1 MLFWLVANNNS
12 TQRAPSGLGPRL
24 HSAAGLLAARLTM
37 KQMRILALLLASTTL
52 GCSPNTSDTVSISM
66 PVTAECADWSVQHLK
81 EIRGETKAI
90 DVSYVP
96 FDYTLISHPEL
107 KGYLLISS
115 RMLNAKSELE
125 GYVNSVMF
133 GCHATSSM
141 DLDVSELS
149 SVVPLVDSRVKYIKV
164 DGTRAH
170 MVFSGRQSNTAAQPT
185 Q

>member
-1 MLFWLVANNNS
+1 MNVKHITNASSMPTLGVGDLACAWRL
-12 TQRAPSGLGPRL
+12 TQELRV
-24 HSAAGLLAARLTM
+24 TM
-37 KQMRILALLLASTTL
+37 KQMRILPLFLSLSAL
-52 GCSPNTSDTVSISM
+52 GCSPNKGDIVSISV
-66 PVTAECADWSVQHLK
+66 PVTAECADWSVQHVK
-81 EIRGETKAI
+81 EIRGETKPI

-96 FDYTLISHPEL
+96 FDYTLISHPEI

-115 RMLNAKSELE
+115 RALKAKSELE
-125 GYVNSVMF
+125 GYFKSVLF

-149 SVVPLVDSRVKYIKV
+149 KVVPLVDARVKYIKV

-170 MVFSGRQSNTAAQPT
+170 MVFSADQSKAAPQPA

>member
-1 MLFWLVANNNS
+1 MYNETPGLVN
-12 TQRAPSGLGPRL
+12 TPV
-24 HSAAGLLAARLTM
+24 RLTM
-37 KQMRILALLLASTTL
+37 KQMRILPLLLSLTTL
-52 GCSPNTSDTVSISM
+52 GCSPNTSDTVSISV

-115 RMLNAKSELE
+115 RTLKAKSELK
-125 GYVNSVMF
+125 GYFNSVMF

-149 SVVPLVDSRVKYIKV
+149 KVVPLVDSRVKYIKV

-170 MVFSGRQSNTAAQPT
+170 MVFSGGQSNTAPQPT